1 MFKQISRSLRDK
13 RLENLNPDSSE
24 FLAMHRTILKSKPMM
39 KHVFEEFYDK
49 CLEIDKKEFTQSVQ
63 KRIEIGA
70 GVSFIK
76 ERNSDVITTDLK
88 NAPHLDLVVDALN
101 MPFEKN
107 SISAVFALNCFHHLT
122 DPTKFFNE
130 LERVLVQGGGCV
142 LIEPYHGPLA
152 RVFYKNLFDSETFDR
167 STIDWTNYNQGV
179 MTGANQALSY
189 IVFKRDIK
197 KFNALFPKLEI
208 VKTSVFNNY
217 VRYLLSG
224 GLNFKKIVPTRLE
237 FIIKFIEI
245 LLYPFKRFFG
255 LHHYIVIRKK

>member
-1 MFKQISRSLRDK
+1 M
-13 RLENLNPDSSE
+13 
-24 FLAMHRTILKSKPMM
+24 
-39 KHVFEEFYDK
+39 
-49 CLEIDKKEFTQSVQ
+49 
-63 KRIEIGA
+63 
-70 GVSFIK
+70 
-76 ERNSDVITTDLK
+76 
-88 NAPHLDLVVDALN
+88 
-101 MPFEKN
+101 
-107 SISAVFALNCFHHLT
+107 NCFHHLT

-224 GLNFKKIVPTRLE
+224 GLNFKKIVPTQLE